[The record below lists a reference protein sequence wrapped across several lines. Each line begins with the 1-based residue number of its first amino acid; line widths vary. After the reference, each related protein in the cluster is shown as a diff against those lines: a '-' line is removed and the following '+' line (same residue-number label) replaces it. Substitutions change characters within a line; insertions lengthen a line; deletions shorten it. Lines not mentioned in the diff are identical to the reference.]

1 MKANTTLNAS
11 IISFTV
17 VQITRDAPVDRY
29 IYFGCGGKSQA
40 DTASKETS
48 VFL

>member
-17 VQITRDAPVDRY
+17 QITRDSPVDRY
-29 IYFGCGGKSQA
+29 IYFGYGGKSQA